1 METSFKK
8 EWKRTQVIMVLLGI
22 IYIVV
27 QLFWN
32 LYIRPL
38 HFTRSFNQK
47 RTVQCSIEEI
57 IQGYN

>member
-1 METSFKK
+1 
-8 EWKRTQVIMVLLGI
+8 MVLLGI